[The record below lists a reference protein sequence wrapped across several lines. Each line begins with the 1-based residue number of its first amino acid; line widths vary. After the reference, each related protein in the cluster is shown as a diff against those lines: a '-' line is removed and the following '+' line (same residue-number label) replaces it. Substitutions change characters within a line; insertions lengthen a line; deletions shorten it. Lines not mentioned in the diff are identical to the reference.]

1 MIMSTFAGIYDL
13 GDTEPTIGSTRT
25 RLG

>member
-1 MIMSTFAGIYDL
+1 MFMSTFAGIYDL
-13 GDTEPTIGSTRT
+13 GDTESTIGSTRT